1 MHIINHYIR
10 LFLQSTSSMWI
21 YHSTIRRRTEANER
35 RFPLSLRWLG
45 ITNSHLQIHADVTK
59 ARKIHLAGMCVFQQ
73 ILLVVCW
80 CVAKDISNLSLTAS
94 LRHGWLSSVWLCAP
108 WKPPFH
114 SHPLPFYH
122 FTLSIGFKAAQSCK
136 HKLLQCQCQICERQ
150 TLQQQQHGE
159 LCALTNY
166 VRVWWVWMMQLG
178 VCAT

>member
-1 MHIINHYIR
+1 
-10 LFLQSTSSMWI
+10 MWI
-21 YHSTIRRRTEANER
+21 YHPTIKQKTDANER

-45 ITNSHLQIHADVTK
+45 ITNAHLHIHADVTK
-59 ARKIHLAGMCVFQQ
+59 ARKIHLAGMC
-73 ILLVVCW
+73 IPANPACRLLVCGKGHIKF
-80 CVAKDISNLSLTAS
+80 VA
-94 LRHGWLSSVWLCAP
+94 HGVSAPRMAVWLPFDYARLGT
-108 WKPPFH
+108 PPFH

-136 HKLLQCQCQICERQ
+136 HKLLPCQCQICERQ
-150 TLQQQQHGE
+150 THQQQQQQHGE